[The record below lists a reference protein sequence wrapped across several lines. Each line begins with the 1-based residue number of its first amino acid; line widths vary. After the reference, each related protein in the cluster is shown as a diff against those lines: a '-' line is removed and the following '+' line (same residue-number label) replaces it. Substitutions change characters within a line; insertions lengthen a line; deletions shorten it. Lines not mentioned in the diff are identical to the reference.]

1 MCNAGI
7 QKSTNIFLSVPYY
20 FKPLGHISKNQDFF
34 ELNFLS
40 HCVCISLNIKIFKFF
55 QTEIS
60 LVGSVGL
67 FSVGGAATTIV
78 LGVESDPP
86 EEVMVYNVSFLFEPP
101 MTSRGLSIIVP
112 PYCTAVGLD
121 LKK

>member
-1 MCNAGI
+1 M
-7 QKSTNIFLSVPYY
+7 
-20 FKPLGHISKNQDFF
+20 
-34 ELNFLS
+34 FLS
-40 HCVCISLNIKIFKFF
+40 HCVLFINFFKF

-60 LVGSVGL
+60 LEGSVG
-67 FSVGGAATTIV
+67 FSVGGPATTIV
-78 LGVESDPP
+78 LGVESEPP
-86 EEVMVYNVSFLFEPP
+86 EEVMVYKVSFLFEPP

>member
-1 MCNAGI
+1 M
-7 QKSTNIFLSVPYY
+7 
-20 FKPLGHISKNQDFF
+20 
-34 ELNFLS
+34 
-40 HCVCISLNIKIFKFF
+40 
-55 QTEIS
+55 
-60 LVGSVGL
+60 GSVGL

>member
-1 MCNAGI
+1 M
-7 QKSTNIFLSVPYY
+7 SLIFYPTVVY
-20 FKPLGHISKNQDFF
+20 
-34 ELNFLS
+34 
-40 HCVCISLNIKIFKFF
+40 SLNIKNFKFF

-60 LVGSVGL
+60 LEGSVGL